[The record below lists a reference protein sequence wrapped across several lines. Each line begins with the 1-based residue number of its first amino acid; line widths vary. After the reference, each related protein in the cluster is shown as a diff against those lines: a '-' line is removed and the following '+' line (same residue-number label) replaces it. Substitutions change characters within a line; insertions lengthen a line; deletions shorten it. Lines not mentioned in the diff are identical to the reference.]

1 MTDEKKGKSAKN
13 FFRKLR
19 LDFKRNAGLYVLIL
33 PAFAFL
39 VLFAYVPMY
48 GIILAFKDYDSFLG
62 ITGSPWIGLEN
73 FERFFSSYYVSEVIL
88 NTLLISLYSLVV
100 GFVFP
105 ILLAL
110 MLNSIDNAKFKKV
123 VQMIS
128 YAPYFIST
136 VVIVA
141 MINAFFDPSTGIFN
155 NFLRLFDPDVS
166 VDLIN
171 SPAAFKSLYVWSGL
185 WQSLGWS
192 CIIYIAALSG
202 VNPELYE
209 AATID
214 GATKFH
220 KIRYI
225 DIPSIMPTMITL
237 LILSMGNVL
246 SVGFEKVYLM
256 QNDNNISSSEVIA
269 TYVYQKGVL
278 SSDYGLGTAVGLFNS
293 LINFL
298 LLASANFIAKRLTGY
313 SIW

>member
-1 MTDEKKGKSAKN
+1 MKKIKRFAVKLKLDIRKN
-13 FFRKLR
+13 I
-19 LDFKRNAGLYVLIL
+19 GLYLLIL
-33 PAFAFL
+33 PAFAL
-39 VLFAYVPMY
+39 LILFAYVPMY
-48 GIILAFKDYDSFLG
+48 GVVLAFKDYDSTLG
-62 ITGSPWIGLEN
+62 ILHSPWVGWEN
-73 FERFFSSYYVSEVIL
+73 FERFFSSYYVSEVIF
-88 NTLLISLYSLVV
+88 NTLLISIYSLVV

-105 ILLAL
+105 IGFALL
-110 MLNSIDNAKFKKV
+110 LNCIDNIRFKKI
-123 VQMIS
+123 VQMVS

-141 MINAFFDPSTGIFN
+141 MLNAFFNPSTGILN
-155 NFLRLFDPDVS
+155 NFLHLFNPDAS
-166 VDLIN
+166 FDLIS

-214 GATKFH
+214 GATKLH
-220 KIRYI
+220 KIWYI

-237 LILSMGNVL
+237 LILSLGNVL

-256 QNDNNISSSEVIA
+256 QNADNISSSEVIS
-269 TYVYQKGVL
+269 TYVYQKGIL

-293 LINFL
+293 FINFA
-298 LLASANFIAKRLTGY
+298 LLASANFIAKKLTGY